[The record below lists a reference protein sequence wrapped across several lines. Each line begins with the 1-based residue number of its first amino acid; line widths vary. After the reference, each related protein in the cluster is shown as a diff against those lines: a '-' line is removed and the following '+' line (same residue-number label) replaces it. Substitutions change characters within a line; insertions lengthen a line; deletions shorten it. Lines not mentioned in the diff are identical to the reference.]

1 MKDAIAKLRGELRG
15 DSAFFRHAVR
25 SAFAVVAAIA
35 AAHLLN
41 LHHGIWLPITVV
53 VIMRPSLGGT
63 IRHGWRRV
71 LGTIIGAGV
80 GIGLL
85 ITAGAHPHVLIS
97 LALLLF
103 LVTFF
108 LKQHN
113 YTLFVVAL
121 TATVVIILGLTMPM
135 GWKMGLVR
143 IVDTLI
149 GAVIGLGAAFFIWP
163 QKARASLKKQ
173 NHDTLIAF
181 EDHLGLLSSAYLTGQ
196 AREGEIIRTRIHV
209 IDTLTKCEEVFF
221 EASAEP
227 GIRTEQRQALSRLL
241 RIFFRILDLLTSLST
256 IIRRA
261 GGTVLPVLS
270 EGTEKLLT
278 STRAEITWLAAYAL
292 NLGDLDPRPP
302 RTAIPE
308 FLETIRILRA
318 SGEFE
323 DLPLARRNNI
333 SAFIWNIR
341 ALGEELD
348 MAYERIVELRYG
360 RKSRNKVF

>member
-1 MKDAIAKLRGELRG
+1 MTMTGAIERLRGELRS
-15 DSAFFRHAVR
+15 DSAFFRHAIR
-25 SAFAVVAAIA
+25 SAFAVAAAIA
-35 AAHLLN
+35 AAHFLN

-71 LGTIIGAGV
+71 LGTVLGAGA

-85 ITAGAHPHVLIS
+85 ITAGAHPHVIIP
-97 LALLLF
+97 LALFLF

-121 TATVVIILGLTMPM
+121 TATVVIILGLIMPM

-143 IVDTLI
+143 IIDTFI
-149 GAVIGLGAAFFIWP
+149 GAAIGLGAAFFIWP

-173 NHDTLIAF
+173 NHDTLTAF
-181 EDHLGLLSSAYLTGQ
+181 EEHLGLLSSAYLTGQ
-196 AREGEIIRTRIHV
+196 DREGEIIRTRIHV

-241 RIFFRILDLLTSLST
+241 RIFFRILDRLTSLST

-261 GGTVLPVLS
+261 GGRVLPVPS
-270 EGTEKLLT
+270 ESTEKLLA
-278 STRAEITWLAAYAL
+278 STRAEFTWLAGYAL
-292 NLGDLDPRPP
+292 NSRDLDPRPS
-302 RTAIPE
+302 RNAVPE

-318 SGEFE
+318 SGQFE

-341 ALGEELD
+341 AIGEELD
-348 MAYERIVELRYG
+348 RAWERISELRYG
-360 RKSRNKVF
+360 RK